1 MITNAEARDTYKNAY
16 EKAKELYSDICN
28 QSSEFQETISKNRS
42 ISQEAEEELGRIQS
56 SLDAYSKFKD
66 TCITLKDEDVRN
78 QNSMIKEYAEK
89 FGTNIVHSE
98 ITVNIEEC
106 YSENLTKIINSIDNM
121 LESLKRIIEL
131 LNTQKDEAYNRKI
144 TADEAVNTASSQ
156 LNNMESTSSVASQ
169 IEENFY
175 QYKYY
180 CNKCEED
187 GEDAD
192 SGLH

>member
-28 QSSEFQETISKNRS
+28 RSDEFQETISENRS
-42 ISQEAEEELGRIQS
+42 ISQEAEQELGRIQS
-56 SLDAYSKFKD
+56 SLESYSEFKN
-66 TCITLKDEDVRN
+66 TCVALKDEDVVN
-78 QNSMIKEYAEK
+78 QSSMIKEYAEK

-106 YSENLTKIINSIDNM
+106 YSENLTKIINSLDNM
-121 LESLKRIIEL
+121 IKNLERIIEL

-144 TADEAVNTASSQ
+144 TADDAVNTASSQ
-156 LNNMESTSSVASQ
+156 LNNMESKSSVASQ